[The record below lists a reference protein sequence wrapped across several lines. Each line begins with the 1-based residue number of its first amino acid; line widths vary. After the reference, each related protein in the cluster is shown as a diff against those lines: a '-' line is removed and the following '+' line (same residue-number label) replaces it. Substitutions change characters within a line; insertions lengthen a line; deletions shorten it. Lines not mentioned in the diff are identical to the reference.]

1 MILRWCCAESEIKE
15 GSLIG
20 LFFEVF
26 TERGRYFQALVSFSH
41 SYSTAKFAFC
51 KNYGLDCW
59 LNPCKTF
66 SAWSYIER
74 LRSLR
79 GILAWNWRSW
89 AHTLWSIRSCVFVSR
104 YLSFSQC
111 ISDFWLYVLY
121 WSSIAGH
128 SHSKLKSG
136 KSFLNSWK
144 LGHSESQP
152 TRLHITLASNLDR
165 MKRIEKDFEMIKQN
179 KKFVLVSL

>member
-1 MILRWCCAESEIKE
+1 MILLWCCAESEIKE

-26 TERGRYFQALVSFSH
+26 TERGRYFQALGSSSH
-41 SYSTAKFAFC
+41 SYYTAKFAFC

-66 SAWSYIER
+66 SAWSHNER
-74 LRSLR
+74 VRSLR

-89 AHTLWSIRSCVFVSR
+89 AHTLWSIRICVFVFFSVYFRLFYMSYSSSR
-104 YLSFSQC
+104 
-111 ISDFWLYVLY
+111 
-121 WSSIAGH
+121 AGH
-128 SHSKLKSG
+128 SHSNLKSD

-144 LGHSESQP
+144 LGRSESQP

-165 MKRIEKDFEMIKQN
+165 MKRIEKDFEMLKQN
-179 KKFVLVSL
+179 KNMF